1 MTGSQNNTKIPG
13 FYRSTEPHEIPY
25 TVAGAMK
32 VAEVM
37 SKTYQAQSAA
47 SNQLEVRYREI
58 QELRERVR
66 EAESSAAQDGNSDAV
81 DRSKVGL
88 TGYT

>member
-1 MTGSQNNTKIPG
+1 MTGSQNNTGIPG
-13 FYRSTEPHEIPY
+13 FYRSTEPHQMPY

-66 EAESSAAQDGNSDAV
+66 KAESIVAQRGNCDAAEPA
-81 DRSKVGL
+81 KVGS
-88 TGYT
+88 TRYT